1 MPMSKLKIT
10 HPDRIVDRSMGTTK
24 MDIVHYYAR
33 VASLMMPHLK
43 ARPVSLLRAPEGV
56 KGQMFFQK
64 HMDTTKMTGVR
75 ALPTRLDPDHEPLLE
90 VATEQGLAAAAQMN
104 VLEFHTWNAVKSL
117 IAKPD
122 RMTFDLDPGKGVDWV
137 SMQEAAMLLQVFLQ
151 ELKLEPWV
159 KTSGGKGLHVIVPLK
174 RRHDWDTVKDTS
186 QAVVLHLAKT
196 FPKRFASKSG
206 PRNRIGKIFIDY
218 LRNGWGATTVSTW
231 SLRARPGMG
240 VSVPI
245 AWKEVE
251 QLTSA
256 THWNIDNIHERLDI
270 GNQPWEHYSTSA
282 ATLTQARKILK
293 RKRE

>member
-104 VLEFHTWNAVKSL
+104 VLEFHTRSEERRV
-117 IAKPD
+117 
-122 RMTFDLDPGKGVDWV
+122 GK
-137 SMQEAAMLLQVFLQ
+137 EC
-151 ELKLEPWV
+151 
-159 KTSGGKGLHVIVPLK
+159 
-174 RRHDWDTVKDTS
+174 
-186 QAVVLHLAKT
+186 
-196 FPKRFASKSG
+196 
-206 PRNRIGKIFIDY
+206 
-218 LRNGWGATTVSTW
+218 VSTCRSRW
-231 SLRARPGMG
+231 SPY
-240 VSVPI
+240 
-245 AWKEVE
+245 
-251 QLTSA
+251 
-256 THWNIDNIHERLDI
+256 N
-270 GNQPWEHYSTSA
+270 
-282 ATLTQARKILK
+282 
-293 RKRE
+293 